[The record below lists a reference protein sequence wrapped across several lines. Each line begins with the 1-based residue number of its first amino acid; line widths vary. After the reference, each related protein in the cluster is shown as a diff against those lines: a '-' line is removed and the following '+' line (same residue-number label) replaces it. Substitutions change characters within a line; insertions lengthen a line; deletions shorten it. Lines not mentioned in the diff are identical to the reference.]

1 MSNSDLTH
9 IDASGNAHMVDVAD
23 REVTTRTATTVGRV
37 LLSEK
42 VVTLLRDGAVPK
54 GDVLATARIAGI
66 MATKRTPDLIPLC
79 HPIAVHGVSVE
90 LVVVDDG
97 VEITAT
103 VKTADRTGVE
113 MEALTAVA
121 VAGLTVID
129 MVKAIDPGATITDV
143 KMTHKDG
150 CRNGEWNR
158 S

>member
-37 LLSEK
+37 LLSK
-42 VVTLLRDGAVPK
+42 QVVTLLRDGAVPK

-143 KMTHKDG
+143 KMTHKG
-150 CRNGEWNR
+150 GGRNGEWNR